1 MTVLETSA
9 ATMTRLPGSA
19 VTAAVRVSGGCCSG
33 DEGDFVLKLQP
44 SGETGKWELP
54 ESTSSLSLTV
64 GF

>member
-1 MTVLETSA
+1 MTVLDTSA

-19 VTAAVRVSGGCCSG
+19 VTAAVRVSGGCQGG
-33 DEGDFVLKLQP
+33 DEGSFVLKLQQ
-44 SGETGKWELP
+44 SGETGKWEPP